1 MSKPAIALETLTKYY
16 GRQRGVLDLTLEV
29 QAGEIF
35 GFLGPN
41 GAGKTTTIRLLLDF
55 IRPTRGQARIFGLDV
70 RLHSASVHS
79 RCGYLPGDLA
89 LYETMTGQ
97 ELLRYF
103 AALRG
108 KVDWTYVQ
116 QLTERFEVE
125 LKRPIRTLSRGN
137 KQKVGLLQALMH
149 RPELLILDEP
159 TNGLDPLMQ
168 IAFYQLLQEL
178 RAEGVTVFF
187 SSHNLP
193 EIERVCDRVG
203 IIREGR
209 LIAVESISALKQR
222 ALRHVTIEFGT
233 AVPLAAFNTL
243 PGVREAKLEGNRLS
257 CTVSGSPEALL
268 KVAAQFPVQ
277 DLLSYEAS
285 LEDIFLTYYNGGNE
299 HVA

>member
-1 MSKPAIALETLTKYY
+1 MSDPVIALEMLTKYY

-55 IRPTRGQARIFGLDV
+55 LRPTRGQARIFGLDA
-70 RLHSASVHS
+70 RRQSATIHS
-79 RCGYLPGDLA
+79 RCGYLPGELTF
-89 LYETMTGQ
+89 YEAMTGQ

-108 KVDWTYVQ
+108 KIDWTYVQ
-116 QLTERFEVE
+116 QLTERFEVD

-168 IAFYQLLQEL
+168 VAFYQLLQEL
-178 RAEGVTVFF
+178 RAAGVTVFF

-193 EIERVCDRVG
+193 EVERICDRVA

-222 ALRHVTIEFGT
+222 SLRHVTIEFGA
-233 AVPLAAFNTL
+233 AVPSAAFNTL
-243 PGVREAKLEGNRLS
+243 PGVREVKLEGNRLS

-268 KVAAQFPVQ
+268 KAAAQFPIQ

-285 LEDIFLTYYNGGNE
+285 LEDIFLAYYNGGNE

>member
-1 MSKPAIALETLTKYY
+1 MSDPVIALETLTKYY

-55 IRPTRGQARIFGLDV
+55 LRPTRGQARIFGLDA
-70 RLHSASVHS
+70 RRQSATIHS
-79 RCGYLPGDLA
+79 RCGYLPGELT
-89 LYETMTGQ
+89 LYEAMTGQ

-108 KVDWTYVQ
+108 KIDWTYVQ
-116 QLTERFEVE
+116 QLTERFEVD

-168 IAFYQLLQEL
+168 VAFYQLLQEL
-178 RAEGVTVFF
+178 RAAGVTVFF

-193 EIERVCDRVG
+193 EVERICDRVA

-222 ALRHVTIEFGT
+222 SLRHVTIEFGA
-233 AVPLAAFNTL
+233 AVPSAAFNTL
-243 PGVREAKLEGNRLS
+243 PGVREVKLEGNRLS

-268 KVAAQFPVQ
+268 KAAAQFPIQ

-285 LEDIFLTYYNGGNE
+285 LEDIFLAYYNGGNE